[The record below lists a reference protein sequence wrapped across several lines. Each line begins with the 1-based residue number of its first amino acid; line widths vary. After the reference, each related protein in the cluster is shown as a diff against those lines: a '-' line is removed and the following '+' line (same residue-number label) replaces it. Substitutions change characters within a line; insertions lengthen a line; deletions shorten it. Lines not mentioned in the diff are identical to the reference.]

1 MGRSNHARYRLAAMR
16 TSTILLLLA
25 LPADTSAAGD
35 IPKAVV
41 VVESLATAL
50 PDQVAEAAPPRF
62 VLLEDGQVFVG
73 GTSRLAAG
81 RLAKAEAREIEA
93 RVVAVRQLP
102 GFGAS
107 VALGAGGQRYRLR
120 LRKGGAQDIEVT
132 GDPSDPSAGP
142 GPLASLL
149 QDLLRFD
156 HPSLRPYRPASYAV
170 IAREGKL
177 AGGCRRWTFAE
188 PVTESLFAPRTV
200 PAAAAENWPTGATPA
215 SVCADDK
222 TYVVALRPLLPGERP

>member
-1 MGRSNHARYRLAAMR
+1 MGRGLLAFLAA
-16 TSTILLLLA
+16 LA
-25 LPADTSAAGD
+25 VAPLARAGD

-41 VVESLATAL
+41 VVESLTAPL
-50 PDQVAEAAPPRF
+50 PEQVPEAAPPRF

-81 RLAKAEAREIEA
+81 RLSKAEAKDIEA

-102 GFGAS
+102 GFGAA
-107 VALGAGGQRYRLR
+107 VTLGPGPQRYRLR
-120 LRKGGAQDIEVT
+120 LRKGGAQDITVE
-132 GDPSDPSAGP
+132 GDPAAAPANLT
-142 GPLASLL
+142 PLAALL

-156 HPSLRPYRPASYAV
+156 HPSLRPFKPGSYAV

-177 AGGCRRWTFAE
+177 RGGCRRWTFAE
-188 PVTESLFAPRTV
+188 PVSESLFAPRSV
-200 PAAAAENWPTGATPA
+200 PAAQAENWPTGATAA
-215 SVCADDK
+215 SVCVDDK

>member
-1 MGRSNHARYRLAAMR
+1 MA
-16 TSTILLLLA
+16 TVLLA
-25 LPADTSAAGD
+25 LGAVASRAGD

-41 VVESLATAL
+41 ILEGLTAPL

-73 GTSRLAAG
+73 GTSRMASG
-81 RLAKAEAREIEA
+81 RLAKPEAKAIEA

-102 GFGAS
+102 GFGATVS
-107 VALGAGGQRYRLR
+107 LGAGPQRYRLR
-120 LRKGGAQDIEVT
+120 LRKGGSQDIVVT
-132 GDPSDPSAGP
+132 GDPAGAP
-142 GPLASLL
+142 VGLAPLASLV

-156 HPSLRPYRPASYAV
+156 HPSLRPYRPPAYAV

-177 AGGCRRWTFAE
+177 AGGCRRWTFPD
-188 PVTESLFAPRTV
+188 PVADSLFTPGNV
-200 PAAAAENWPTGATPA
+200 PASAVEGWPTGAVPA

>member
-1 MGRSNHARYRLAAMR
+1 MA
-16 TSTILLLLA
+16 TVLLA
-25 LPADTSAAGD
+25 LGAVASRAGD

-41 VVESLATAL
+41 VLEGLTAPL

-73 GTSRLAAG
+73 GTSRLASG
-81 RLAKAEAREIEA
+81 RLAKPEAKAIEA

-102 GFGAS
+102 GFGATVS
-107 VALGAGGQRYRLR
+107 LGAGPQRYRLR
-120 LRKGGAQDIEVT
+120 LRKGGSQDIVVT
-132 GDPSDPSAGP
+132 GDPAGAP
-142 GPLASLL
+142 VGLAPLASLV

-156 HPSLRPYRPASYAV
+156 HPSLRPYRPPAYAV

-177 AGGCRRWTFAE
+177 AGGCRRWTFPD
-188 PVTESLFAPRTV
+188 PVADSLFTPGHV
-200 PAAAAENWPTGATPA
+200 PASAVEGWPTGAVPA

>member
-1 MGRSNHARYRLAAMR
+1 MGRGAAVSLVLVLAAAP
-16 TSTILLLLA
+16 SV
-25 LPADTSAAGD
+25 PAGE

-41 VVESLATAL
+41 VLDSLTATL
-50 PDQVAEAAPPRF
+50 PDQVPEAAPPRF

-81 RLAKAEAREIEA
+81 RLAKPEAKDIEA
-93 RVVAVRQLP
+93 RVVGVRQLP

-107 VALGAGGQRYRLR
+107 VTLGAGPQRYRLR
-120 LRKGGAQDIEVT
+120 LRKGGAQDITVA
-132 GDPSDPSAGP
+132 GDPAEAPANLL
-142 GPLASLL
+142 PLARLV
-149 QDLLRFD
+149 QQMLRFD
-156 HPSLRPYRPASYAV
+156 HPSLRPFRPGVYAV
-170 IAREGKL
+170 VAREGKL

-200 PAAAAENWPTGATPA
+200 TASEAETWPTGATPA
-215 SVCADDK
+215 SVCVDDK

>member
-1 MGRSNHARYRLAAMR
+1 MGRVA
-16 TSTILLLLA
+16 TLA
-25 LPADTSAAGD
+25 LILASGAAALHAGE

-41 VVESLATAL
+41 VLEGLTVAL

-62 VLLEDGQVFVG
+62 ALLEDGQVFVG
-73 GTSRLAAG
+73 GSSRLMSG
-81 RLAKAEAREIEA
+81 RLTKAQTRDIES
-93 RVVAVRQLP
+93 RLDVIRQLP
-102 GFGAS
+102 AFGPS
-107 VALGAGGQRYRLR
+107 VVIGPGAQRHRLL
-120 LRKGGAQDIEVT
+120 LRKGASQDVT
-132 GDPSDPSAGP
+132 ISGDPGQAPIGL

-149 QDLLRFD
+149 QDMLRFD
-156 HPSLRPYRPASYAV
+156 HPSLRPYQPSAYAV

-200 PAAAAENWPTGATPA
+200 PASAAEGWPTGAAPA
-215 SVCADDK
+215 SVCGDGK